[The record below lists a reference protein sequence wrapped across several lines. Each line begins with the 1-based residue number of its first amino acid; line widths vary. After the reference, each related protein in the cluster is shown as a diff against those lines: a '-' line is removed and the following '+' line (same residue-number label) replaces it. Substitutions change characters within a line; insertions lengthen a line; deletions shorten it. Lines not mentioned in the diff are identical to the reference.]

1 MSCQAQALASGEVV
15 SAMTIERVLHSNPN
29 AAPAPL
35 VTALALIDGGSPSLE
50 NQGQGMSVSGNI
62 NTGSINLIMDQTNC
76 KDGGM
81 YTCKVATQSS
91 GGQREDTA
99 SANLTVEGNDRTY
112 EKMPFLCLDVLRAYL
127 FKLIV
132 PDFLNGHIQ
141 N

>member
-29 AAPAPL
+29 AAPSPL
-35 VTALALIDGGSPSLE
+35 VKALALIDNGSPSLE

-81 YTCKVATQSS
+81 YTCTVATQ
-91 GGQREDTA
+91 GATGPREDTA
-99 SANLTVEGNDRTY
+99 SANLTVEGKITMDS
-112 EKMPFLCLDVLRAYL
+112 V
-127 FKLIV
+127 
-132 PDFLNGHIQ
+132 
-141 N
+141 